1 MDEIIDLI
9 KCKFEIYIKLL
20 SKFCQQLRSYLN
32 DAKLETKNENFY
44 EICYKFVERNIDFL
58 LNLKIGNLNMPL
70 IDQQKQQQQDDLQ
83 LKLQSINDK
92 YLKMIINQ
100 TIDSFVNILDINYPH
115 SFDYMLK
122 TILEFSSNKST
133 IKYSSS
139 HLKVFICYNLQTI
152 TV

>member
-1 MDEIIDLI
+1 
-9 KCKFEIYIKLL
+9 
-20 SKFCQQLRSYLN
+20 
-32 DAKLETKNENFY
+32 
-44 EICYKFVERNIDFL
+44 
-58 LNLKIGNLNMPL
+58 MPL

-100 TIDSFVNILDINYPH
+100 TIDNFVNILDINYPH

-139 HLKVFICYNLQTI
+139 HLKVFISIVRKREQFADNNCLTKKDFD
-152 TV
+152 